1 MFSVCQSKKSVNK
14 RVAPLQEKPVLVQ
27 EKQEAVK
34 ETSQCFCHKNKGLPG
49 WCGVA
54 GGGVPACDH

>member
-1 MFSVCQSKKSVNK
+1 MFGPKKSSVS
-14 RVAPLQEKPVLVQ
+14 AP
-27 EKQEAVK
+27 VK
-34 ETSQCFCHKNKGLPG
+34 EKVALIKEESQCFCHKKKGLPG

>member
-1 MFSVCQSKKSVNK
+1 MNNKMFKLCVAKKSSV
-14 RVAPLQEKPVLVQ
+14 VPEPVP
-27 EKQEAVK
+27 VK
-34 ETSQCFCHKNKGLPG
+34 EKVGLIKEQSQCLCHEKKGLPG